1 MITIFIRIKVEDYGK
16 WKRVYDRLA
25 SLRKESGAQAAT
37 IYRDPKDANVV
48 ITVHQFKDWDSAT
61 AWSNSKGLKS
71 AMAEAGV
78 SGPPVT
84 WFGEEVEH
92 ISYQ

>member
-1 MITIFIRIKVEDYGK
+1 MATIFIRIKVEDYGK
-16 WKRVYDRLA
+16 WKRVYDRFA
-25 SLRKESGAQAAT
+25 SLRKENGTQTST
-37 IYRDPKDANVV
+37 IYRDPKDASVV
-48 ITVHQFKDWDSAT
+48 VSVHQFKDWDSAT
-61 AWSNSKGLKS
+61 AWADSKELKS

-92 ISYQ
+92 VSY